1 MQCHSQG
8 RERSVEAQARTARV
22 NNQVSLPLLGE
33 LDLSLCNE
41 GTSDEIEQIDTA
53 PRLVTAYRYL

>member
-1 MQCHSQG
+1 M
-8 RERSVEAQARTARV
+8 EAQARTARV